1 MLAEGGEPVK
11 SAAGRRGADQAPTA
25 LTGRGPAAYGGV
37 VRAALIV
44 AAALGL
50 AVPSALPA
58 GQPEPAPAASG
69 GLDLSIRSRG
79 LGITADPP
87 TGTNIG
93 VEPARPRT
101 GAGTTRWPSAV
112 TELAP
117 GVYLTVVPACIPGVD
132 EPLMAPRPLPGRR
145 R

>member
-1 MLAEGGEPVK
+1 
-11 SAAGRRGADQAPTA
+11 
-25 LTGRGPAAYGGV
+25 

-44 AAALGL
+44 ATVLGL
-50 AVPSALPA
+50 VVPSALPA
-58 GQPEPAPAASG
+58 GQPDPAPAASG

-79 LGITADPP
+79 LGITAEPP
-87 TGTNIG
+87 TGTNLG
-93 VEPARPRT
+93 VESARART

-117 GVYLTVVPACIPGVD
+117 GIYLTVEPACIPGVD
-132 EPLMAPRPLPGRR
+132 EPLFPPRRPASRR